1 MGVLDWLFK
10 KSNFHRVEDTFA
22 LKREMLWEGIRKTLQ
37 SPSQE
42 NRSTWLIAHFINTFT
57 EVQDRLE
64 EWGLEYEIVSS
75 KLNANQLDRTGLIT
89 NQAFPAPLKLI
100 LSELV
105 PAPQDSTS
113 LLPRDPEKRV
123 AMIMLERHPQIRH
136 DQRLE
141 AFARSVPLLVEFG
154 YFLALD
160 DPTVLLSFDKK
171 NVQILQQLGLKNQL
185 VSSNMVSR
193 RLEIVLKR
201 VSNDFSGDTPSD
213 SAAQWL
219 LINSQ

>member
-10 KSNFHRVEDTFA
+10 KSNFHRVDDTFA

-42 NRSTWLIAHFINTFT
+42 NRSTWLVMHFMDTFT
-57 EVQDRLE
+57 EIQERLE
-64 EWGLEYEIVSS
+64 EWGLEYEIVST
-75 KLNANQLDRTGLIT
+75 KLNASQLDRTGLIT
-89 NQAFPAPLKLI
+89 NQSFPAPLKLI
-100 LSELV
+100 LSALV
-105 PAPQDSTS
+105 PAPQDSTG
-113 LLPRDPEKRV
+113 LLPPDPDKHV

-160 DPTVLLSFDKK
+160 DPTVLLSFDEKI
-171 NVQILQQLGLKNQL
+171 VQILQQLGLKNQL
-185 VSSNMVSR
+185 VSSNMVTK
-193 RLEIVLKR
+193 RLETVLKR
-201 VSNDFSGDTPSD
+201 ISNDFSGDTPCD
-213 SAAQWL
+213 SAKEWL
-219 LINSQ
+219 LVNSR